1 MQSLRIT
8 VFKPNTDRY
17 QLRFFTD
24 GNPTPQTRELSASEL
39 DGFIARS
46 QAHYQKGLRLEQLG
60 KELLAWLDGAE
71 GFLQAYSK
79 DTVLI
84 LDTLHPL
91 GELAWELLHNGRFL
105 CADQVQAFTPLRRV
119 ASTHKAADAKNRPL
133 RLLFMASSPQNVEP
147 VLQFEQEE
155 GRILAATRQ
164 SNIELVVEES
174 GSLSGLSER
183 LSYGAADDLFDVI
196 HISGHADI
204 VDGVPVF
211 LLEDELGRK
220 QATNAAAIAEMFNEQ
235 GRFPRLLFL
244 SGCKTAQA
252 SERALPSLCAALV
265 DARVPAVLGWA
276 QPVYD
281 TIASLAAEALYQR
294 LADGSGLERAVC
306 YTRHALYR
314 HEQSLM
320 QSNPFYQ
327 PQWHLLRLYGD
338 QTPLTPL
345 VIKGRKRAAPEIH
358 QEFLDSLAKVEVCP
372 RAAFVGRRR
381 LLQQTLRILRS
392 VPGDK
397 DYAEG
402 IILTGMGGLG
412 KSSLALRICQRLA
425 QDLPLRFIASG
436 VLDETVL
443 RNLLGDKLPE
453 HAPAM
458 NDILNQPQPLKA
470 RLQLLFRQFEV
481 LHGALFVFDD
491 FEQNFRG
498 GDYQQLEPPAYEIVA
513 ALLAVIQQ
521 TGSPSRVLLTSRYA
535 FKVTA
540 GQVRLTILPLDS
552 LQGADLGKKTAALR
566 LANHLTDSISAE
578 QEQQAISLAAG
589 NPRLLE
595 RLYQVL
601 AAGLGTASLFA
612 QLAAKQTAF
621 REELLLQ
628 TLLDYQHAD
637 TRQLIACLALF
648 EVFVPKALLGAVM
661 EGADV
666 ERHLQAAIA
675 VGLVE
680 TVADG
685 VYVSRL
691 LVPLVAD
698 ILEAEEQQAV
708 YRLAAECLYG
718 LWWESDYA
726 IRLEELWELSRIA
739 KLGGQWSIYSSVT
752 GALAEQLQQL
762 CRYDEAKGL
771 YEALLSVRQE
781 LGDRKGESLVYNQ
794 MAVIQHLRGDYATAL
809 VYFEQA
815 LLINRELGDKQGEG
829 TTLNNISQIYQ
840 VKGRYDTALRY
851 LEQSLQ
857 IRQAIGDRK
866 GEGETLN
873 NIFQIY
879 QVKGDYGTALR
890 YLEQSLHIRQAIG
903 DKQGEGVTLNN
914 ISQIYAAKGDYSTAL
929 RYLEQ
934 SLHIQQAIGDKQSKG
949 TTLNNISQ
957 IYQVKGDYG
966 TALCY
971 LEQSLH
977 IRQAIGDKR
986 GEGATLNNISQI
998 YQDLGDYG
1006 TALRYMEQALHIR
1019 QAIGDKQG
1027 EGVTLNNFAITALA
1041 KGDYGIALRYLEQAL
1056 QIQQAIGDSAGECT
1070 TLFNMGHIHW
1080 QNNEQQQALETPD

>member
-17 QLRFFTD
+17 QLRFFID

-60 KELLAWLDGAE
+60 KELFAWLDGAE

-79 DTVLI
+79 DTVLTI
-84 LDTLHPL
+84 DTLHPL

-105 CADQVQAFTPLRRV
+105 CADQVHAFTPLRRV
-119 ASTHKAADAKNRPL
+119 ASTDKTAKAKNRPL
-133 RLLFMASSPQNVEP
+133 RLLFMASSPQNVQP

-174 GSLSGLSER
+174 GSLSGLRER

-196 HISGHADI
+196 HITGHADI

-211 LLEDELGRK
+211 LLEDELGQQ
-220 QATNAAAIAEMFNEQ
+220 QATDAAAIAEMFNEQ

-252 SERALPSLCAALV
+252 SELALPSLCAALV
-265 DARVPAVLGWA
+265 DAGVPAVLGWA

-281 TIASLAAEALYQR
+281 AIASLAAEALYYR
-294 LADGSGLERAVC
+294 LAEGTELERAVC
-306 YTRHALYR
+306 YTRHALYK

-381 LLQQTLRILRS
+381 LLQQALRILRS

-436 VLDETVL
+436 GLDETVL

-458 NDILNQPQPLKA
+458 NDLLNQPQPLKA

-491 FEQNFRG
+491 FEQNFRDG
-498 GDYQQLEPPAYEIVA
+498 NYQQLEPPAYEIVA

-540 GQVRLTILPLDS
+540 GQVRLTALPLDS

-566 LANHLTDSISAE
+566 LANDLADSISTE

-661 EGADV
+661 VGADV
-666 ERHLQAAIA
+666 DRHLQAAIA

-691 LVPLVAD
+691 LVPLMAD
-698 ILEAEEQQAV
+698 ILDAEEQQAV
-708 YRLAAECLYG
+708 YRLAAACLYE

-726 IRLEELWELSRIA
+726 IRLEELWELS
-739 KLGGQWSIYSSVT
+739 
-752 GALAEQLQQL
+752 
-762 CRYDEAKGL
+762 
-771 YEALLSVRQE
+771 
-781 LGDRKGESLVYNQ
+781 
-794 MAVIQHLRGDYATAL
+794 
-809 VYFEQA
+809 
-815 LLINRELGDKQGEG
+815 
-829 TTLNNISQIYQ
+829 
-840 VKGRYDTALRY
+840 
-851 LEQSLQ
+851 
-857 IRQAIGDRK
+857 
-866 GEGETLN
+866 
-873 NIFQIY
+873 
-879 QVKGDYGTALR
+879 
-890 YLEQSLHIRQAIG
+890 
-903 DKQGEGVTLNN
+903 
-914 ISQIYAAKGDYSTAL
+914 
-929 RYLEQ
+929 
-934 SLHIQQAIGDKQSKG
+934 
-949 TTLNNISQ
+949 
-957 IYQVKGDYG
+957 
-966 TALCY
+966 
-971 LEQSLH
+971 
-977 IRQAIGDKR
+977 
-986 GEGATLNNISQI
+986 
-998 YQDLGDYG
+998 
-1006 TALRYMEQALHIR
+1006 
-1019 QAIGDKQG
+1019 
-1027 EGVTLNNFAITALA
+1027 
-1041 KGDYGIALRYLEQAL
+1041 
-1056 QIQQAIGDSAGECT
+1056 
-1070 TLFNMGHIHW
+1070 
-1080 QNNEQQQALETPD
+1080 